1 VDNRLKYYLQK
12 TKSLPAEIVIKKVFS
27 EVKDKGSNTIGKIP
41 SNAFDTEM
49 TDTEFLKKVWNSK
62 YQFKNLAEPQKYSR
76 QTKEPKFFIDSLKRE
91 DIVPLIYE
99 HFPDASDKIIV
110 EADKICEHTFDL
122 LGSQSVKVYYG
133 MKAKG
138 FQDHCYNTQIKSEE
152 LTTIHH

>member
-1 VDNRLKYYLQK
+1 VDNGLKYYLQK
-12 TKSLPAEIVIKKVFS
+12 TKSLPSEIVIKKVFS
-27 EVKDKGSNTIGKIP
+27 KVKDKGLNTIGKTS
-41 SNAFDTEM
+41 SNAFGTEM

-62 YQFKNLAEPQKYSR
+62 YQFKNLAELQKYFR
-76 QTKEPKFFIDSLKRE
+76 ERKEPKFFIDSLKRE

-110 EADKICEHTFDL
+110 EADKICEHIFDL
-122 LGSQSVKVYYG
+122 LGSEPVKVYYG

-138 FQDHCYNTQIKSEE
+138 FEDHCYNMQIKSEE